1 MRSVLGLSLM
11 FLSAA
16 TATAQDLILPSGQTV
31 TLADIIFEEDG
42 ALARFRFLAPRIG
55 ADLTFPDV
63 AGDFPWLC
71 EQAILPAL
79 AVAEAVPERV
89 VISMADR
96 PVEFGEIT
104 PDAIQFFEAFSLS
117 GGVCIWEEF

>member
-1 MRSVLGLSLM
+1 MRWFLGLPLL
-11 FLSAA
+11 FLGAA
-16 TATAQDLILPSGQTV
+16 TAAAQDLTLPSGQTV
-31 TLADIIFEEDG
+31 TLAEVIFEEDG

-71 EQAILPAL
+71 EQAIVPAL
-79 AVAEAVPERV
+79 AVAEAAAERV

-104 PDAIQFFEAFSLS
+104 PDATQFFEAFSLS
-117 GGVCIWEEF
+117 DGVCIWDEF

>member
-1 MRSVLGLSLM
+1 MRWFFGLSLV
-11 FLSAA
+11 FVGA
-16 TATAQDLILPSGQTV
+16 TTVAAQDLTLPSGQTV
-31 TLADIIFEEDG
+31 TLAEVIFEEDG

-63 AGDFPWLC
+63 ADDFPWLC

-79 AVAEAVPERV
+79 AVAEAAPERV

-104 PDAIQFFEAFSLS
+104 PDAIQFFEAFRLS
-117 GGVCIWEEF
+117 DGACIWEEF

>member
-1 MRSVLGLSLM
+1 MRSVLGLPLV
-11 FLSAA
+11 FIAA
-16 TATAQDLILPSGQTV
+16 AAASAQDLTLPSGQTV

-55 ADLTFPDV
+55 EDLTFTEVVD
-63 AGDFPWLC
+63 DFPWLC

-79 AVAEAVPERV
+79 AVAEAAPERV

-96 PVEFGEIT
+96 PVEFGAIA
-104 PDAIQFFEAFSLS
+104 PDATQFFEIFSLS
-117 GGVCIWEEF
+117 DGVCIWEEF